1 MRKIKVRAYS
11 ENAIPAL
18 FVEDKGVEIG
28 SSAGSRH
35 VGNDLSG
42 TLNFLIAPVPDTTE
56 YSGRDSFLDFEDKI
70 DIAGILYKYLD
81 NKSIKINGSIQEIS
95 LPPET
100 LARFSEKFPIP
111 LRLKEA
117 ECLPAP
123 LKPSVVASINR
134 FVSGEIDEYILAK
147 KADRLFAEA
156 LQAKESTDEQLRK
169 APVFAL
175 TQAGPCFFFPDEAH
189 ADATIGELRDLIK
202 EEDIKFSGYILRRSE
217 EYPGFKLEKS
227 PVFSGDIL
235 FCGRAY
241 SAFEASAPADL
252 DPLRP
257 AVNAAVKDDAEEE
270 LKFKLFEC
278 SHAYLSAA
286 GEGEEKYRAA
296 FVDRNRSIYGSVYT
310 NMLKDPEPV
319 EIEASELEKHILKA
333 FDSPEKSGVFSPC
346 TIRTYMEKKPA
357 PVESVEIPIKKS
369 GKNAVL
375 FVEVNEKSP
384 RFFLGALYYGTPP
397 LEPSKDSIDI
407 PSLIRRSPALMKYIA
422 DKEGHMNG
430 YLYSHDRTEVPLL
443 RNDSNTSPRVYGH
456 DYCADGRGGRLS
468 RYPIKTI
475 TKVTTVDLGGGRTMK
490 KTERIE
496 YDLAK
501 NCGALTNKCG
511 ILNTGSLFEYNESLF
526 PVSDSHRFFNIP
538 RRRIYDGFVIREIC
552 PGTAKNTGVPELLSG
567 SITGLL
573 LSPSARKAA
582 LENIILKAVNDYRRS
597 EMTVRFSPERP
608 PDFYKKDD
616 GQKGMAKGR
625 APEARYHKL
634 GTDRITD
641 GALDPEKTD
650 FINELDDCEARLLKK
665 FDPDT
670 AERISQMAERS
681 ASNRMF
687 TLKRGY
693 ADFMESAGFS
703 LLPNL
708 NLNEIGMREI
718 NNSMNMPDA
727 LVPEID
733 IEDETL
739 LSDFISECISQLPAE
754 FASGHTNWYG
764 KSDYLIDRITS
775 PFEGLRFENTLSEHE
790 EEYRSRA

>member
-189 ADATIGELRDLIK
+189 VDATIGELRDLIK

-235 FCGRAY
+235 FCGRGY

-346 TIRTYMEKKPA
+346 TIRTCMEKKPA

-397 LEPSKDSIDI
+397 LEPSKDAIDI
-407 PSLIRRSPALMKYIA
+407 PSLIRQSPALMKYIA

-430 YLYSHDRTEVPLL
+430 YLYSRDRTFDVLRLNNNSDTPL
-443 RNDSNTSPRVYGH
+443 RVYG
-456 DYCADGRGGRLS
+456 YESRRLS
-468 RYPIKTI
+468 RHMYSHKIV

-490 KTERIE
+490 KTEEIE
-496 YDLAK
+496 YDLTK
-501 NCGALTNKCG
+501 NCGRSTDKCG
-511 ILNTGSLFEYNESLF
+511 ILDTDDLFEYNESLF

-552 PGTAKNTGVPELLSG
+552 PGTAKNTGVPEMQG
-567 SITGLL
+567 CSITGLL

-616 GQKGMAKGR
+616 GQKGIAKGR

-718 NNSMNMPDA
+718 DDSMNMPDA
-727 LVPEID
+727 LVPGLTTKIK
-733 IEDETL
+733 DETL
-739 LSDFISECISQLPAE
+739 LPDFILEYTSQLPAE

>member
-134 FVSGEIDEYILAK
+134 FVAGVIDEYILAK
-147 KADRLFAEA
+147 KADRLFEAA

-189 ADATIGELRDLIK
+189 VDATIGELRDLIK

-235 FCGRAY
+235 FCGRGY

-346 TIRTYMEKKPA
+346 TIRTCMEKKPA

-397 LEPSKDSIDI
+397 LEPSKDAIDI
-407 PSLIRRSPALMKYIA
+407 PSLIRQSPALMKYIA

-430 YLYSHDRTEVPLL
+430 YLYSRDRTFDVLRLNNNSDTPL
-443 RNDSNTSPRVYGH
+443 RVYG
-456 DYCADGRGGRLS
+456 YESRRLS
-468 RYPIKTI
+468 RHMYSHKIV

-490 KTERIE
+490 KTEEIE
-496 YDLAK
+496 YDLTK
-501 NCGALTNKCG
+501 NCGRSTDKCG
-511 ILNTGSLFEYNESLF
+511 ILDTDDLFEYNESLF

-552 PGTAKNTGVPELLSG
+552 PGTAKNTGVPEMQG
-567 SITGLL
+567 CSITGLL

-616 GQKGMAKGR
+616 GQKGIAKGR

-718 NNSMNMPDA
+718 DDSMNMPDA
-727 LVPEID
+727 LVPGLTTKIK
-733 IEDETL
+733 DETL
-739 LSDFISECISQLPAE
+739 LPDFILEYTSQLPAE